1 MLVLKR
7 DYSQQEQK
15 KKKKAKKNVQ
25 KTKRDS

>member
-15 KKKKAKKNVQ
+15 KKKGKKKNVQ